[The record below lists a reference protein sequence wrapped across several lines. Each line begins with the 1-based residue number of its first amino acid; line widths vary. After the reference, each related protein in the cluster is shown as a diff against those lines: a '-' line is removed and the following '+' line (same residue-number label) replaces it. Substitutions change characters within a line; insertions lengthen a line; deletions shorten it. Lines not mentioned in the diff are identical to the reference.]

1 MAKKVTVDTPVSP
14 IFDHE
19 TALTELGLDYNKL
32 PLHIKGSINRFKQ
45 RLIKYN
51 ANPTPK
57 ELTSLKV
64 TSAAISDEL
73 TTYYNDQLPDNVEPT
88 RTAEEMAARKA
99 EFAANRLKR
108 KSKNQEEE

>member
-1 MAKKVTVDTPVSP
+1 MSKKVTAPAAQV
-14 IFDHE
+14 FDHE

-32 PLHIKGSINRFKQ
+32 PLSLKGSINRFKQ
-45 RLIKYN
+45 RVIKYN

-64 TSAAISDEL
+64 TSGAISDEL
-73 TTYYNDQLPDNVEPT
+73 TTHYNDSLPENVDPS
-88 RTAEEMAARKA
+88 RTPEEMAARKA

-108 KSKNQEEE
+108 KSKNDEE

>member
-1 MAKKVTVDTPVSP
+1 MAKKVTAPESP

-19 TALTELGLDYNKL
+19 TALVELGLDYNKL

-57 ELTSLKV
+57 ELTSLRV
-64 TSAAISDEL
+64 TSGAISDEL
-73 TTYYNDQLPDNVEPT
+73 TTYYNDQLPENVEPS
-88 RTAEEMAARKA
+88 RSPEEMAARKA

-108 KSKNQEEE
+108 KSKIQNDEE